1 MAYQI
6 KREKQY
12 FVEDIELLDRD
23 GRIALSIHV
32 ALDPDSVVEK
42 VSRKY
47 MDLVRIQQ
55 SFRGFDAATKNDT
68 EVQEAYARLRGAV
81 IALLEA
87 VFGEEDTRRLLDYFE
102 DSYIEMVRQ
111 VGPWI
116 KNVAVPRIRE
126 IAQKNRKQIM
136 TSYSRQARRRKKRG

>member
-12 FVEDIELLDRD
+12 FVEDIELLDLD
-23 GRIALSIHV
+23 GRVALSIHV
-32 ALDPDSVVEK
+32 ALDPDGVVEK

-55 SFRGFDAATKNDT
+55 SFQGFDATTKSGA
-68 EVQEAYARLRGAV
+68 EVQEAYARLGDAV

-102 DSYIEMVRQ
+102 GRYIEMVRQ

-116 KNVAVPRIRE
+116 ENVAVPRIRE

>member
-1 MAYQI
+1 
-6 KREKQY
+6 
-12 FVEDIELLDRD
+12 
-23 GRIALSIHV
+23 
-32 ALDPDSVVEK
+32 
-42 VSRKY
+42 

-55 SFRGFDAATKNDT
+55 SFQGFDVTTKSGA
-68 EVQEAYARLRGAV
+68 EVQEAYARLGDAV

-102 DSYIEMVRQ
+102 GRYIEMVRQ

-116 KNVAVPRIRE
+116 ENVAVPRIRE

>member
-12 FVEDIELLDRD
+12 FVEDIELLDLD
-23 GRIALSIHV
+23 GRVALSIHV

-55 SFRGFDAATKNDT
+55 SFQGFDVTTKSGA
-68 EVQEAYARLRGAV
+68 EVQEAYARLGDAV

-102 DSYIEMVRQ
+102 GRYIEMARQ

-116 KNVAVPRIRE
+116 ENVAVPRIRE